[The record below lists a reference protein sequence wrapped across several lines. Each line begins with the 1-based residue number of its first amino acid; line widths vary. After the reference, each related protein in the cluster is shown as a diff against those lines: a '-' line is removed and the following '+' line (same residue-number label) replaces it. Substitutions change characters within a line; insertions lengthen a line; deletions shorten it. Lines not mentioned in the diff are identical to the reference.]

1 MLFIFTVCE
10 SIVVGYTVMLAS
22 EENVI
27 IALILAAT
35 VVVALTLYAIF
46 TKTDFT
52 MCGGLLFI
60 LSLVLIMA
68 TLMS

>member
-1 MLFIFTVCE
+1 MA
-10 SIVVGYTVMLAS
+10 AS
-22 EENVI
+22 ETNVI
-27 IALILAAT
+27 IALILTAT

-60 LSLVLIMA
+60 LCLLLIMIG
-68 TLMS
+68 LLN